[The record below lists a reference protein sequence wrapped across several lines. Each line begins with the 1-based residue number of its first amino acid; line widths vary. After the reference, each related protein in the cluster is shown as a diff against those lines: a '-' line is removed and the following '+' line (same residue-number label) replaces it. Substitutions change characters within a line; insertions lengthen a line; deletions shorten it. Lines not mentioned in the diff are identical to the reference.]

1 MCPEETAMD
10 LGIRER
16 RALVAGASSGL
27 GFAVA
32 SILAREGA
40 HVAIVSRDEARITA
54 AAERIRA
61 ETGATA
67 FPLIADLADPAG
79 PARAVEEAAGR
90 LGGLEILVTNTGGP
104 PSGNFDDVDEEEFEL
119 AVRLTFRSAER
130 LIRAALPHLRRSG
143 WGRIVCLTS
152 ITAKEPHDGLVLS
165 NALRPAVHGLA
176 KSLSRQA
183 GKGITVNCVCPGFTD
198 TERLGVLAEAAA
210 RRRST
215 TVEEV
220 YRGWRASIPRG
231 ELGRP
236 EEIAAAVAF
245 LCSGPAS
252 FVNGV
257 SLAVDGG
264 ESRPLL

>member
-1 MCPEETAMD
+1 MD
-10 LGIRER
+10 LGIAGRG
-16 RALVAGASSGL
+16 ALVAGASSGI

-32 SILAREGA
+32 RTLAAEGVR
-40 HVAIVSRDEARITA
+40 VAIVSRDRQRIEA
-54 AAERIRA
+54 AAERIRS
-61 ETGATA
+61 ETGADVTS
-67 FPLIADLADPAG
+67 LTGDLAEPAQ
-79 PARAVEEAAGR
+79 PARVVEQAAR
-90 LGGLEILVTNTGGP
+90 SLGGLEILVTNAGGP
-104 PSGNFDDVDEEEFEL
+104 PSGNFDDVGEEEFEL

-176 KSLSRQA
+176 KSLSRRA
-183 GKGITVNCVCPGFTD
+183 GPGITVNCVCPGFTD
-198 TERLGVLAEAAA
+198 TERLGALAEAAA
-210 RRRST
+210 RRRGT
-215 TVEEV
+215 TVEAIYED
-220 YRGWRASIPRG
+220 WRANIPRG
-231 ELGRP
+231 GLGRP

-245 LCSGPAS
+245 LCSKPAG
-252 FVNGV
+252 FINGV